1 MRVHDFKDLVIK
13 YLESLLEVQNQVG
26 VCFSFIYLFIYLNL
40 SRFPLCLVDKDF
52 SIVLG
57 STLLNLFD
65 LLKESFK

>member
-40 SRFPLCLVDKDF
+40 RRFPFCLVDQDF